1 MTSSKP
7 VLAISAIAPIVLL
20 AVVIAFLLG
29 PASTFLQFG
38 VVLPEVSIEKVE
50 FIENE
55 IQATVRNT
63 GPIDVSVALADV
75 NDRIQPA
82 AIEPDSSLKRF
93 ETALVRIPFDWNEGQ
108 PYEIGVTVDDGTRF
122 TTQVDA
128 AFASLEPD
136 VDLFVFL
143 GMIGFL
149 IGVVPIMIGLLW
161 YPFIKKLGKNAFNFF
176 LAFTMGLLIFLGIDA
191 VLEASE
197 ISERHLSSIF
207 NGELLI
213 ATVVILSFLSLYG
226 IGQKL
231 IKTENLSTLSKGLTI
246 SLMIAIG
253 IGLHN
258 LGEGLA
264 VGAAIALG
272 EVALSTFLIVG
283 FATHNTTEGLAIAAP
298 LTNSKAKIAKMVGL
312 GLIAGAPAIF
322 GCWVGGFSFSP
333 LFTLIFLAIGAGAI
347 FQVVISIF
355 QYMKDKSDLLSNT
368 SLFAG
373 VSVGLIV
380 MYLSLIHISEP
391 TRQEANSY
399 AVF

>member
-1 MTSSKP
+1 MMTSSKP

-20 AVVIAFLLG
+20 AIVIAFLLG

-38 VVLPEVSIEKVE
+38 VVLPEVSIVKVE

-63 GPIDVSVALADV
+63 GPIDVAVVVADV

-82 AIEPDSSLKRF
+82 AVEPDSSLKRF

-108 PYEIGVTVDDGTRF
+108 PYEIGVTIDDGTRF
-122 TTQVDA
+122 STQVDA
-128 AFASLEPD
+128 AFASLEPN

-197 ISERHLSSIF
+197 ISENHLSSIF

-213 ATVVILSFLSLYG
+213 VTVVILSFLSLYG

-231 IKTENLSTLSKGLTI
+231 IKTDNLSALSKGLTI

-272 EVALSTFLIVG
+272 EVALSTFLIIG

-298 LTNSKAKIAKMVGL
+298 LTSSKAKIAKMIGL
-312 GLIAGAPAIF
+312 GLIAGTPAIF

-380 MYLSLIHISEP
+380 MYLTSVII
-391 TRQEANSY
+391 
-399 AVF
+399 

>member
-7 VLAISAIAPIVLL
+7 VLAISAIGPIVLL
-20 AVVIAFLLG
+20 AIVIAFLLG

-38 VVLPEVSIEKVE
+38 VVLPEVTIEKVE
-50 FIENE
+50 FVENE

-63 GPIDVSVALADV
+63 GPIDVAVVVADI

-93 ETALVRIPFDWNEGQ
+93 ETALVRIPFDWNEAQ
-108 PYEIGVTVDDGTRF
+108 PYEIGVTIDDGTRF
-122 TTQVDA
+122 TTEVDA
-128 AFASLEPD
+128 AFASLEPN

-161 YPFIKKLGKNAFNFF
+161 YPFIKKLGKNTFNFF

-197 ISERHLSSIF
+197 ISEKHLSSIF

-231 IKTENLSTLSKGLTI
+231 IKTDNLSTMSKGLTI

-298 LTNSKAKIAKMVGL
+298 LTSSKAKIAKMVGL

-322 GCWVGGFSFSP
+322 GCWIGGFSFSP

-355 QYMKDKSDLLSNT
+355 HYMKDKSDLLSST

-380 MYLSLIHISEP
+380 MYLTSVII
-391 TRQEANSY
+391 
-399 AVF
+399 

>member
-20 AVVIAFLLG
+20 AIMIAFLLG
-29 PASTFLQFG
+29 PASSFLQFG
-38 VVLPEVSIEKVE
+38 MVLPEVSIEKVE
-50 FIENE
+50 FTGNE
-55 IQATVRNT
+55 IRATVRNT
-63 GPIDVSVALADV
+63 GPVDVNVVIADV

-82 AIEPDSSLKRF
+82 AIEPDSSLGRF
-93 ETALVRIPFDWNEGQ
+93 ETAVVRIPFDWNEGQ
-108 PYEIGVTVDDGTRF
+108 PYEIGVTIDDGTRF
-122 TTQVDA
+122 AKQVDV

-136 VDLFVFL
+136 VDLFAFL
-143 GMIGFL
+143 GLIGFL

-161 YPFIKKLGKNAFNFF
+161 YPFIKKLGKNSFNFF

-197 ISERHLSSIF
+197 ISKNHLSSVF

-213 ATVVILSFLSLYG
+213 STVVILSFLSLYG
-226 IGQKL
+226 FGKRL
-231 IKTENLSTLSKGLTI
+231 IKKTEFSTLSKGLAI

-253 IGLHN
+253 IGFHN

-272 EVALSTFLIVG
+272 EVALSTFLIIG

-298 LTNSKAKIAKMVGL
+298 LTSTKTKIAKMIGL
-312 GLIAGAPAIF
+312 GLIAGIPAIF
-322 GCWVGGFSFSP
+322 GTWIGGFSFSP
-333 LFTLIFLAIGAGAI
+333 FFTLVFLAIGAGAI
-347 FQVVISIF
+347 FQVVLSIF
-355 QYMKDKSDLLSNT
+355 QYMNGKSDLLSNT

-373 VSVGLIV
+373 ISAGLLV
-380 MYLSLIHISEP
+380 MYLTSVLI
-391 TRQEANSY
+391 
-399 AVF
+399 

>member
-20 AVVIAFLLG
+20 AIVIAFLLG

-231 IKTENLSTLSKGLTI
+231 IKTNNLSTLSKGLTI

-298 LTNSKAKIAKMVGL
+298 LTNSKAKIAKMIGL
-312 GLIAGAPAIF
+312 GLIAGTPAIF

-373 VSVGLIV
+373 ISVGLIV
-380 MYLSLIHISEP
+380 MYLTSVII
-391 TRQEANSY
+391 
-399 AVF
+399 

>member
-1 MTSSKP
+1 MPTSKP
-7 VLAISAIAPIVLL
+7 VLAISAIGPIILL
-20 AVVIAFLLG
+20 AIVIAFLLG

-50 FIENE
+50 FVKNE

-63 GPIDVSVALADV
+63 GPIDVNVVVADV

-93 ETALVRIPFDWNEGQ
+93 ETALVRIPFDWNEAQ
-108 PYEIGVTVDDGTRF
+108 PYEIGITINDGTRF

-128 AFASLEPD
+128 AFASLEPN

-191 VLEASE
+191 ILEASE
-197 ISERHLSSIF
+197 ISDNHLSTIF

-226 IGQKL
+226 VGQKL
-231 IKTENLSTLSKGLTI
+231 IKANNLSTLSKGLVI

-272 EVALSTFLIVG
+272 EVALSTFLIIG
-283 FATHNTTEGLAIAAP
+283 FAIHNTTEGLAIAAP
-298 LTNSKAKIAKMVGL
+298 LTNSKAKIAKMIGL
-312 GLIAGAPAIF
+312 GLIAGTPAIF
-322 GCWVGGFSFSP
+322 GCWIGGFSFSP
-333 LFTLIFLAIGAGAI
+333 FFTLIFLAIGAGAI

-355 QYMKDKSDLLSNT
+355 QYMREKSDLLSST
-368 SLFAG
+368 SLFTGISA
-373 VSVGLIV
+373 GLIV
-380 MYLSLIHISEP
+380 MYLTSVII
-391 TRQEANSY
+391 
-399 AVF
+399 

>member
-1 MTSSKP
+1 MPTSKP
-7 VLAISAIAPIVLL
+7 VLAISAIGPIILL
-20 AVVIAFLLG
+20 AIVIAFLLG

-63 GPIDVSVALADV
+63 GPIDVNVVVADV

-93 ETALVRIPFDWNEGQ
+93 ETALVRIPFDWNEAQ
-108 PYEIGVTVDDGTRF
+108 PYEIGVTIDDGTRF
-122 TTQVDA
+122 TTEVDA
-128 AFASLEPD
+128 AFASLEPN

-161 YPFIKKLGKNAFNFF
+161 YPFIKKLGKNTFNFF

-197 ISERHLSSIF
+197 ISEKHLSSIF

-213 ATVVILSFLSLYG
+213 VTVVILSFLSLYG
-226 IGQKL
+226 VGQKL
-231 IKTENLSTLSKGLTI
+231 IKTNNMSTLSKGLVI

-272 EVALSTFLIVG
+272 EVALSTFLIIG
-283 FATHNTTEGLAIAAP
+283 FAMHNTTEGLAIAAP
-298 LTNSKAKIAKMVGL
+298 LTNSKAKIAKMIGL
-312 GLIAGAPAIF
+312 GLIAGVPAIF
-322 GCWVGGFSFSP
+322 GCWIGGFSFSP

-355 QYMKDKSDLLSNT
+355 QYMKEKSDLLSNT

-373 VSVGLIV
+373 ISAGLIV
-380 MYLSLIHISEP
+380 MYLTSVII
-391 TRQEANSY
+391 
-399 AVF
+399 

>member
-1 MTSSKP
+1 MPTSKP
-7 VLAISAIAPIVLL
+7 VLAISAIGPIILL
-20 AVVIAFLLG
+20 AIVIAFLLG

-63 GPIDVSVALADV
+63 GPIDVNVAVADV

-82 AIEPDSSLKRF
+82 AIEPDTSLKRF

-108 PYEIGVTVDDGTRF
+108 PYEIGVTIDDGTRF
-122 TTQVDA
+122 STQVDA
-128 AFASLEPD
+128 AFASLEPN

-161 YPFIKKLGKNAFNFF
+161 YPFIKKLGKNTFNFF

-191 VLEASE
+191 VFEASE
-197 ISERHLSSIF
+197 ISEKHLSPIF

-226 IGQKL
+226 VGQKL
-231 IKTENLSTLSKGLTI
+231 IKTNNLSTLSKGLVI

-272 EVALSTFLIVG
+272 EVALSTFLIIG
-283 FATHNTTEGLAIAAP
+283 FAMHNTTEGLAIAAP
-298 LTNSKAKIAKMVGL
+298 LTNSKAKIAKMIGL

-322 GCWVGGFSFSP
+322 GCWIGGFSFSP

-355 QYMKDKSDLLSNT
+355 QYMKEKSDLFSNT
-368 SLFAG
+368 SLFTGISA
-373 VSVGLIV
+373 GLIV
-380 MYLSLIHISEP
+380 MYLTSVII
-391 TRQEANSY
+391 
-399 AVF
+399 

>member
-20 AVVIAFLLG
+20 AIMIAFLLG

-38 VVLPEVSIEKVE
+38 VVLPEVSIEKIE

-63 GPIDVSVALADV
+63 GPIDVDVVLADV

-82 AIEPDSSLKRF
+82 AIEPDTSLKRF

-108 PYEIGVTVDDGTRF
+108 PYEIGVTISDGTRF
-122 TTQVDA
+122 AKGIDA
-128 AFASLEPD
+128 AFHALEPNM
-136 VDLFVFL
+136 DLFVFL

-161 YPFIKKLGKNAFNFF
+161 YPFIKKLGKNTFNFF
-176 LAFTMGLLIFLGIDA
+176 LAFTMGLLVFLGIDA
-191 VLEASE
+191 VLEATE
-197 ISERHLSSIF
+197 ISENHLSSIF

-213 ATVVILSFLSLYG
+213 ATVVILSFLALYG
-226 IGQKL
+226 IGKQLTK
-231 IKTENLSTLSKGLTI
+231 KTEFSKLSQGLAI

-253 IGLHN
+253 IGFHN

-272 EVALSTFLIVG
+272 EVALSTFLIIG

-298 LTNSKAKIAKMVGL
+298 LTKSKAKIFKMIGL
-312 GLIAGAPAIF
+312 GLIAGVPAIF
-322 GCWVGGFSFSP
+322 GCWIGGFSFSP

-347 FQVVISIF
+347 FQVVLSIF
-355 QYMKDKSDLLSNT
+355 QYMKEKSEILSNT

-380 MYLSLIHISEP
+380 MYLTSVII
-391 TRQEANSY
+391 
-399 AVF
+399 

>member
-20 AVVIAFLLG
+20 AIVIAFLLG

-231 IKTENLSTLSKGLTI
+231 IKTNNLSTLSKGLTI

-380 MYLSLIHISEP
+380 MYLTSVII
-391 TRQEANSY
+391 
-399 AVF
+399 

>member
-20 AVVIAFLLG
+20 AIMIAFLLG

-38 VVLPEVSIEKVE
+38 VVLPEVSIEKIE
-50 FIENE
+50 FTGNE

-63 GPIDVSVALADV
+63 GPVHVNVVLADV

-82 AIEPDSSLKRF
+82 AIEPDTSLERF

-108 PYEIGVTVDDGTRF
+108 PYEIGVTINDGTRF
-122 TTQVDA
+122 AKGIDA
-128 AFASLEPD
+128 AFPALEPN

-161 YPFIKKLGKNAFNFF
+161 YPFIKKLGKNTFNFF
-176 LAFTMGLLIFLGIDA
+176 LAFTMGLLVFLGIDA
-191 VLEASE
+191 VIEANE
-197 ISERHLSSIF
+197 ISENHLSSIF

-213 ATVVILSFLSLYG
+213 ATVVILSFLALYG
-226 IGQKL
+226 IGKQLTK
-231 IKTENLSTLSKGLTI
+231 KTEFSKLSQGLAI

-253 IGLHN
+253 IGFHN

-272 EVALSTFLIVG
+272 EVALSTFLIIG

-298 LTNSKAKIAKMVGL
+298 LTKSKAKIFKMIGL
-312 GLIAGAPAIF
+312 GLIAGVPAIF

-347 FQVVISIF
+347 FQVVLSIF
-355 QYMKDKSDLLSNT
+355 QYMNEKSDILSNA

-373 VSVGLIV
+373 VSGGLIV
-380 MYLSLIHISEP
+380 MYLTSVII
-391 TRQEANSY
+391 
-399 AVF
+399 

>member
-20 AVVIAFLLG
+20 AIMIAFLLG

-38 VVLPEVSIEKVE
+38 IVLPEVSIEKIE
-50 FIENE
+50 FTGNE
-55 IQATVRNT
+55 IRATVRNT
-63 GPIDVSVALADV
+63 GPVDVNVVLADV

-82 AIEPDSSLKRF
+82 AIEPDTLLERF

-108 PYEIGVTVDDGTRF
+108 PYEIGVTIDDGTRF
-122 TTQVDA
+122 AKGTDA
-128 AFASLEPD
+128 AFQSLEPD
-136 VDLFVFL
+136 IDLFVFL

-161 YPFIKKLGKNAFNFF
+161 YPFIKKLGKNSFNFF

-191 VLEASE
+191 VIEAAE
-197 ISERHLSSIF
+197 ISENHLSSVF

-213 ATVVILSFLSLYG
+213 ATVIILSFLALHG
-226 IGQKL
+226 VGKKL
-231 IKTENLSTLSKGLTI
+231 IKITELSTLSKGLAI

-253 IGLHN
+253 IGFHN

-264 VGAAIALG
+264 VGASIALG
-272 EVALSTFLIVG
+272 EVALSTFLIIG

-298 LTNSKAKIAKMVGL
+298 LTSTKAKIAKMIGL
-312 GLIAGAPAIF
+312 GLIAGIPAIF
-322 GCWVGGFSFSP
+322 GTWIGGFSFSP
-333 LFTLIFLAIGAGAI
+333 FFTIVFLAIGAGAI
-347 FQVVISIF
+347 FQVVLSIF
-355 QYMKDKSDLLSNT
+355 QYMNEKSNLLSNT

-373 VSVGLIV
+373 ISVGLLI
-380 MYLSLIHISEP
+380 MYLTSVLI
-391 TRQEANSY
+391 
-399 AVF
+399 

>member
-20 AVVIAFLLG
+20 AIVIAFLLG

-231 IKTENLSTLSKGLTI
+231 IKTNNLSTLSKGLTI

-355 QYMKDKSDLLSNT
+355 HYMKDKSDLLSNT

-380 MYLSLIHISEP
+380 MYLTSVII
-391 TRQEANSY
+391 
-399 AVF
+399 

>member
-20 AVVIAFLLG
+20 AIVIAFLLG

-298 LTNSKAKIAKMVGL
+298 LTNSKAKIAKMIGL
-312 GLIAGAPAIF
+312 GLIAGTPAIF

-355 QYMKDKSDLLSNT
+355 QYMKGKSDLLSNT

-380 MYLSLIHISEP
+380 MYLTSVII
-391 TRQEANSY
+391 
-399 AVF
+399 

>member
-1 MTSSKP
+1 MMPTSKP
-7 VLAISAIAPIVLL
+7 VLAISAIGPIILL
-20 AVVIAFLLG
+20 AIVIAFLLG

-63 GPIDVSVALADV
+63 GPIDVNVVIADV

-93 ETALVRIPFDWNEGQ
+93 ETALVRIPFDWNEAQ
-108 PYEIGVTVDDGTRF
+108 PYEIGVTIDDGTRF
-122 TTQVDA
+122 TTEVDA
-128 AFASLEPD
+128 AFASLEPN

-149 IGVVPIMIGLLW
+149 IGVIPIMIGLLW
-161 YPFIKKLGKNAFNFF
+161 YPFIKKLGKNTFNFF

-197 ISERHLSSIF
+197 ISEKHLSSIF

-226 IGQKL
+226 VGQKL
-231 IKTENLSTLSKGLTI
+231 IKTNNLSIFSKGLVI

-272 EVALSTFLIVG
+272 EVALSTFLIIG
-283 FATHNTTEGLAIAAP
+283 FTMHNTTEGLAIAAP
-298 LTNSKAKIAKMVGL
+298 LTSSKAKIAKMIGL
-312 GLIAGAPAIF
+312 GLIAGVPAIF
-322 GCWVGGFSFSP
+322 GCWIGGFSFSP

-355 QYMKDKSDLLSNT
+355 QYMKEKSDLLSNT

-373 VSVGLIV
+373 ISVGLIV
-380 MYLSLIHISEP
+380 MYLTSVLI
-391 TRQEANSY
+391 
-399 AVF
+399 

>member
-20 AVVIAFLLG
+20 AIMIAFLLG
-29 PASTFLQFG
+29 PASSFLQFG
-38 VVLPEVSIEKVE
+38 MVLPEVSIEKVE
-50 FIENE
+50 FTGNE
-55 IQATVRNT
+55 IRATVRNT
-63 GPIDVSVALADV
+63 GPVDVNVVIADV

-82 AIEPDSSLKRF
+82 AIEPDSSLGRF
-93 ETALVRIPFDWNEGQ
+93 ETAVVRIPFDWNEGQ
-108 PYEIGVTVDDGTRF
+108 PYEIGVTIDDGTRF
-122 TTQVDA
+122 AKQVDV

-143 GMIGFL
+143 GLIGLL

-161 YPFIKKLGKNAFNFF
+161 YPFIKKLGKNSFNFF

-191 VLEASE
+191 ILESVE
-197 ISERHLSSIF
+197 ISENHLSSIF

-213 ATVVILSFLSLYG
+213 ATVVILSFLGLYG
-226 IGQKL
+226 ISKKL
-231 IKTENLSTLSKGLTI
+231 TEKTESSKLSKGVTI
-246 SLMIAIG
+246 SLMIAVG
-253 IGLHN
+253 IGFHN

-298 LTNSKAKIAKMVGL
+298 LTSSKAKIAKMIGL
-312 GLIAGAPAIF
+312 GLIAGVPAIF
-322 GCWVGGFSFSP
+322 GTWIGGFSFSP

-347 FQVVISIF
+347 FQVVLSIF
-355 QYMKDKSDLLSNT
+355 QYMKEKSDLLSNT

-373 VSVGLIV
+373 ISAGLLV
-380 MYLSLIHISEP
+380 MYLTSVII
-391 TRQEANSY
+391 
-399 AVF
+399 

>member
-20 AVVIAFLLG
+20 VIMIAFLLG

-38 VVLPEVSIEKVE
+38 IVLPEVSIEKIE
-50 FIENE
+50 FTGNE
-55 IQATVRNT
+55 IRATVRNT
-63 GPIDVSVALADV
+63 GPVDVNVVLADV

-82 AIEPDSSLKRF
+82 AIEPDTLLERF

-108 PYEIGVTVDDGTRF
+108 PYEIGVTIDDGTRF
-122 TTQVDA
+122 AKGTDA
-128 AFASLEPD
+128 AFQSLEPD
-136 VDLFVFL
+136 IDLFVFL

-161 YPFIKKLGKNAFNFF
+161 YPFIKKLGKNSFNFF

-191 VLEASE
+191 VIEAAE
-197 ISERHLSSIF
+197 ISENHLSSVF

-213 ATVVILSFLSLYG
+213 ATVIILSFLALHG
-226 IGQKL
+226 VGKKL
-231 IKTENLSTLSKGLTI
+231 IKRTELSTLSKGLAI

-253 IGLHN
+253 IGFHN

-264 VGAAIALG
+264 VGASIALG
-272 EVALSTFLIVG
+272 EVALSTFLIIG

-298 LTNSKAKIAKMVGL
+298 LTSTKAKIAKMIGL
-312 GLIAGAPAIF
+312 GLIAGIPAIF
-322 GCWVGGFSFSP
+322 GTWIGGFSFSP
-333 LFTLIFLAIGAGAI
+333 FFTIVFLAIGAGAI
-347 FQVVISIF
+347 FQVVLSIF
-355 QYMKDKSDLLSNT
+355 QYMNEKSNLLSNT

-373 VSVGLIV
+373 ISVGLLI
-380 MYLSLIHISEP
+380 MYLTSVLI
-391 TRQEANSY
+391 
-399 AVF
+399 

>member
-1 MTSSKP
+1 MMTSSKP

-20 AVVIAFLLG
+20 TIVIAFLLG

-63 GPIDVSVALADV
+63 GPIEVAVAVADV

-82 AIEPDSSLKRF
+82 AVEPDSSLQRF

-108 PYEIGVTVDDGTRF
+108 PYEIGITINDGTRF
-122 TTQVDA
+122 STQVDA

-197 ISERHLSSIF
+197 ISENHLSSIF

-231 IKTENLSTLSKGLTI
+231 IKTNSLSTLSKGLTI

-272 EVALSTFLIVG
+272 EVALSTFLIIG

-298 LTNSKAKIAKMVGL
+298 LTSSKAKITKMVGL

-355 QYMKDKSDLLSNT
+355 QYMKGKSDLLSNT
-368 SLFAG
+368 SLFSG
-373 VSVGLIV
+373 VSAGLII
-380 MYLSLIHISEP
+380 MYLTSVII
-391 TRQEANSY
+391 
-399 AVF
+399 